1 MLNNQHSIFNVQV
14 LLNKPGSPLIVAIR
28 RQKNIGY
35 RIVFT
40 RFPNISLLRI
50 PVNNFKNINFN
61 TH

>member
-14 LLNKPGSPLIVAIR
+14 LLDKPRSPLIAAIR

>member
-1 MLNNQHSIFNVQV
+1 MLNVQRSIFNVQE
-14 LLNKPGSPLIVAIR
+14 LLNKPGSPRFAAIR
-28 RQKNIGY
+28 RQKNIDY